1 MKTKYTEEMHEFFKE
16 PRGHWK
22 DLFGRK
28 EREIHLF
35 MHCHMRDLDRNG
47 EGLML
52 YRNAGKIERDK
63 YGVPIEP
70 MVNCTVGGMA
80 QICFKSLRTHTQG
93 CQGCQ

>member
-1 MKTKYTEEMHEFFKE
+1 MHEFFKE

-70 MVNCTVGGMA
+70 MVNCTGPMA
-80 QICFKSLRTHTQG
+80 IMSWIVRWHFICFKLAKKGLISHL
-93 CQGCQ
+93 